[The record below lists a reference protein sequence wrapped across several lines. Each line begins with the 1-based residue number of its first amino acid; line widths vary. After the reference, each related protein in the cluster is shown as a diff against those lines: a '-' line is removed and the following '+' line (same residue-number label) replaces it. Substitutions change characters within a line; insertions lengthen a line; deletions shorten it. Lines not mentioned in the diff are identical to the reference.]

1 MFAPRIRLRAFSSVA
16 AGAAGIGLILTLGAS
31 GGATASDPART
42 PVAPQATARTPALRM
57 PPARRP
63 RATASCSGATAS
75 GTGAFDST
83 SEFSTNKSATAAFGG
98 SNLAAS
104 GYSGTFEG
112 SGNTICDYN
121 SVIVGGNGDTIDSG
135 SGNTPAG
142 AAYSMIGAG
151 TSNNVSNYESFIGA
165 GDTNSVSSFDSFVG
179 AGLGNSV
186 SSFDSFVGA
195 GLGNSVPGTVSFIGS
210 GHNNAVSGHLS
221 FVGAG
226 FGNQVS
232 GAGSFVGAGGDV
244 TSALPNNQISGSDSF
259 VGAGDQ
265 NNIAAN
271 QAFIGSG
278 QANQILTGGQ
288 FATIGGGNGNV
299 ASGSYGAIGGGSG
312 NVASGAYGAIGG
324 GAVNGASGAYAT
336 IPGGYHNVAAGVTS
350 FAAGYIAEALTT
362 GSFAWSDESSRTVLV
377 RTTVPNEF
385 VARATGGVNF
395 YSNAALTSGVRL
407 APGAGSW
414 SSLSDR
420 AMKTS
425 VVPLDDAAVLAKVAA
440 LPVSEWS
447 YTSERGVRHVG
458 PMAQDF
464 YAAFGIGEDD
474 RHITSIDE
482 DGVALAAIKAL
493 HGENAALRAGMHS
506 QHTEL
511 VALRGELRRLEAEVA
526 STRSR

>member
-186 SSFDSFVGA
+186 
-195 GLGNSVPGTVSFIGS
+195 PGTVSFIGS

-299 ASGSYGAIGGGSG
+299 ASGS
-312 NVASGAYGAIGG
+312 YGAIGG